1 VGTRRFK
8 NRARREWWLIHIE
21 AWQRSGLPRS
31 RYCAQQRLC
40 LTTFVRWLR
49 LIGDVKPAE
58 YKVQRAHR
66 RGPSRL
72 GRSKRST
79 AIQAFWAMH
88 VEALNWSGQT
98 VTHYAAA
105 LNISA
110 HSLRRWRDLFEAEEL
125 SIDWR
130 AKLHPSA
137 LPKISTRTSSAAK
150 ESGVESDL
158 PGAANG
164 EPSTDGR
171 PNRRHF
177 THEQKLAIV
186 LECERPGATIS
197 AVARAHKLATS
208 ALFRWRAELG
218 YGRKETVKL
227 AAVKLPNA
235 RSAGGARNDA
245 VALVLHDML
254 QQPDGMEVV
263 ELADGR
269 RVFAPIGSDPN
280 AVRHHVAEQENGR

>member
-110 HSLRRWRDLFEAEEL
+110 HSLRRWRDLF
-125 SIDWR
+125 
-130 AKLHPSA
+130 
-137 LPKISTRTSSAAK
+137 
-150 ESGVESDL
+150 
-158 PGAANG
+158 
-164 EPSTDGR
+164 
-171 PNRRHF
+171 
-177 THEQKLAIV
+177 
-186 LECERPGATIS
+186 
-197 AVARAHKLATS
+197 
-208 ALFRWRAELG
+208 
-218 YGRKETVKL
+218 
-227 AAVKLPNA
+227 
-235 RSAGGARNDA
+235 
-245 VALVLHDML
+245 
-254 QQPDGMEVV
+254 
-263 ELADGR
+263 
-269 RVFAPIGSDPN
+269 
-280 AVRHHVAEQENGR
+280 